1 MSEIS
6 ENVLKLILQK
16 LESQEELLV
25 LLIPDFKTK
34 KGVANFFGVCEKT
47 LDNWKESGKF
57 QEGVEYFINEKG
69 RVEYIPQGLYEH
81 KKNRQNK
88 QNTDKEPK
96 SEKQKIYHPS
106 VMNIVKGL
114 KVG

>member
-1 MSEIS
+1 MLENS
-6 ENVLKLILQK
+6 ENALNLILQK
-16 LESQEELLV
+16 LEFQEELLV
-25 LLIPDFKTK
+25 LLISDLKTK
-34 KGVANFFGVCEKT
+34 KSVVNFLGVCDKT
-47 LDNWKESGKF
+47 LDNWKESGKL
-57 QEGVEYFINEKG
+57 QEGVEYFINEENK
-69 RVEYIPQGLYEH
+69 VEYIPQGVYQY

-88 QNTDKEPK
+88 QNSNKESK

>member
-34 KGVANFFGVCEKT
+34 KGVANFFGVCDKT
-47 LDNWKESGKF
+47 IDNWKDSGKF
-57 QEGVEYFINEKG
+57 KEGVEYFINEKG
-69 RVEYIPQGLYEH
+69 KVEYIPQSIYEY
-81 KKNRQNK
+81 KKNGKNK
-88 QNTDKEPK
+88 QNGDKEPK
-96 SEKQKIYHPS
+96 REKQKIYHPS
-106 VMNIVKGL
+106 VINIVKGL

>member
-25 LLIPDFKTK
+25 LLIPDLKTK
-34 KGVANFFGVCEKT
+34 KGVANFLGVCDKT
-47 LDNWKESGKF
+47 LDNWKESGKL
-57 QEGVEYFINEKG
+57 QEGLEYFINEKSK
-69 RVEYIPQGLYEH
+69 VEYIPQGVYQY
-81 KKNRQNK
+81 KKNRQNR
-88 QNTDKEPK
+88 NKESK
-96 SEKQKIYHPS
+96 NEKQKIYHPS

>member
-34 KGVANFFGVCEKT
+34 KGVANFFWSV
-47 LDNWKESGKF
+47 
-57 QEGVEYFINEKG
+57 
-69 RVEYIPQGLYEH
+69 R
-81 KKNRQNK
+81 KNA
-88 QNTDKEPK
+88 
-96 SEKQKIYHPS
+96 
-106 VMNIVKGL
+106 
-114 KVG
+114 

>member
-34 KGVANFFGVCEKT
+34 KGVANFFGVCEK
-47 LDNWKESGKF
+47 NA
-57 QEGVEYFINEKG
+57 
-69 RVEYIPQGLYEH
+69 
-81 KKNRQNK
+81 
-88 QNTDKEPK
+88 
-96 SEKQKIYHPS
+96 
-106 VMNIVKGL
+106 
-114 KVG
+114 

>member
-1 MSEIS
+1 
-6 ENVLKLILQK
+6 
-16 LESQEELLV
+16 
-25 LLIPDFKTK
+25 
-34 KGVANFFGVCEKT
+34 
-47 LDNWKESGKF
+47 
-57 QEGVEYFINEKG
+57 
-69 RVEYIPQGLYEH
+69 VEYIPQGLYEH

-88 QNTDKEPK
+88 QNGNKEQK

>member
-1 MSEIS
+1 M
-6 ENVLKLILQK
+6 LQIF
-16 LESQEELLV
+16 LECA
-25 LLIPDFKTK
+25 K
-34 KGVANFFGVCEKT
+34 KT

-88 QNTDKEPK
+88 QNSNKETK
-96 SEKQKIYHPS
+96 IEKQKIYHPS

>member
-34 KGVANFFGVCEKT
+34 KVLQTFLECAKKHLITGKRAVNFK
-47 LDNWKESGKF
+47 
-57 QEGVEYFINEKG
+57 
-69 RVEYIPQGLYEH
+69 RA
-81 KKNRQNK
+81 
-88 QNTDKEPK
+88 
-96 SEKQKIYHPS
+96 
-106 VMNIVKGL
+106 
-114 KVG
+114 

>member
-16 LESQEELLV
+16 LESQEKLLV
-25 LLIPDFKTK
+25 LLIPDFNTK

-47 LDNWKESGKF
+47 LGNWKESGKF

-88 QNTDKEPK
+88 QNGNTEPK
-96 SEKQKIYHPS
+96 NEKDKIYHPS

-114 KVG
+114 KIG